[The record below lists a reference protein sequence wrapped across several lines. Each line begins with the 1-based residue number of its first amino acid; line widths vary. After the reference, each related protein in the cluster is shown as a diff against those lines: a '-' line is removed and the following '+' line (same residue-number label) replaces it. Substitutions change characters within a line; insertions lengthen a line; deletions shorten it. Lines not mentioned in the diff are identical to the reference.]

1 MKKSINLYF
10 NNTIPT
16 KEKLD
21 AIKQCG
27 YDEFFTGINETNET
41 MTLKEQCEYAKQ
53 LGLNCTM
60 IHCSY
65 DEKIL
70 DNFWLK
76 NKVGTYVYKN
86 YARQIKKAHKYTKNF
101 VVHLHGDNQSTTS
114 SIGLKRLQKL
124 VNLCKKYDM
133 NLCVENLYSE
143 TELPYIFQHIKDKH
157 LKMCVD
163 YGHIN
168 FLTPHATFVD
178 KYNSLIAVVHIH
190 DNKGKKDSHRII
202 GQGNID
208 WENVAKGLSKKT
220 NIVLS
225 SEIKYNSANYKK
237 TLEDNFVTLQNLDN
251 MITKYKKSE

>member
-16 KEKLD
+16 KDKLD
-21 AIKQCG
+21 AIKQAG
-27 YDEFFTGINETNET
+27 YDEFFTGINDLNET
-41 MTLKEQCEYAKQ
+41 MTLKEQCEYAKK
-53 LGLNCTM
+53 LGLKCTM
-60 IHCSY
+60 IHCKY
-65 DEKIL
+65 NEKIL
-70 DNFWLK
+70 DNFWVK
-76 NKVGTYVYKN
+76 NNIGAKIYKD
-86 YARQIKKAHKYTKNF
+86 YAAQIKKAKPYTKNF
-101 VVHLHGDNQSTTS
+101 VVHLHGDNQSVES
-114 SIGLKRLQKL
+114 AIGIKRLNKL
-124 VNLCKKYDM
+124 LKICNKYNI

-143 TELPYIFQHIKDKH
+143 TELPYIFQHIKNKN

-168 FLTPHATFVD
+168 FLTPHATFIE
-178 KYNSLIAVVHIH
+178 KYDSLIAVVHIH

-208 WENVAKGLSKKT
+208 WENVAKGLSKKP

-237 TLEDNFVTLQNLDN
+237 ILLDNFHALQNLDN
-251 MITKYKKSE
+251 MISKYKKSE